1 MSSYPL
7 VEEFIATKNSI
18 VALLKTYNFPLEN
31 RPRPKRK
38 VNLGSVGTRISVYSI
53 SSTKRQKRCHIVET
67 KITIP
72 TTKHAIEFQP
82 TNIAIAMQALAF
94 PPIWPT
100 HSSAC
105 IKTFD
110 ANLVEDHIQKTGW
123 TQLGNDFVFRFPF
136 VLTPGLSVGS
146 SKIFC
151 RPWRHHLVAACRI
164 ALTSEEA
171 EWIGGWCPRLTD
183 GSSWV
188 FRTYRHIRGVLLL
201 SYWRVGKSIK
211 GSLNYK
217 SYKSERKIH
226 LENEVKIP
234 ISHCVQ
240 SQKKLSHKL
249 NLSPIDFWGNSQ
261 YWSWLLF

>member
-110 ANLVEDHIQKTGW
+110 ANLVEDHIQKTG
-123 TQLGNDFVFRFPF
+123 
-136 VLTPGLSVGS
+136 
-146 SKIFC
+146 
-151 RPWRHHLVAACRI
+151 
-164 ALTSEEA
+164 
-171 EWIGGWCPRLTD
+171 
-183 GSSWV
+183 
-188 FRTYRHIRGVLLL
+188 
-201 SYWRVGKSIK
+201 
-211 GSLNYK
+211 
-217 SYKSERKIH
+217 
-226 LENEVKIP
+226 
-234 ISHCVQ
+234 
-240 SQKKLSHKL
+240 
-249 NLSPIDFWGNSQ
+249 
-261 YWSWLLF
+261 